1 VECIYSNDFRF
12 GSRLAVLIYDQ
23 KNLECTIN
31 TSFYIFRLCILAHCT
46 NARQQMPEEDI
57 NSYFQTGL
65 LGETAGTSSY
75 NLVND
80 YSARPKILEPNKYA

>member
-31 TSFYIFRLCILAHCT
+31 TSFYIFRLCILAHCV
-46 NARQQMPEEDI
+46 NARQSRCQEDL
-57 NSYFQTGL
+57 NSFFQTGL
-65 LGETAGTSSY
+65 LGETAGMSSY
-75 NLVND
+75 NLVDD
-80 YSARPKILEPNKYA
+80 YSAGPKILECNNYA